1 MSSRRD
7 FLVHLFC
14 LLDERQIPYC
24 VLRNHNQV
32 FDDAG
37 SDVDLLTAEGR
48 VEDLVAACSLAG
60 KATNY
65 VQVQRTRFV
74 NHSLVFWD
82 GGAAE
87 ENFVRIDVD
96 TEIRWRHF
104 HVLTA
109 EEVLS
114 SRRRFESF
122 YVPDA
127 AHEAVIVLTQAMWQ
141 GKLSE
146 RYARR
151 LGELRPQLTDENVSR
166 RQFDAAF
173 GLPDNLLADL
183 NNSGPIARIRNATR
197 RSCFLRPTKGL
208 CSLGH
213 ALTDLR
219 RLFVRRNSPPGLF
232 VRLIGAK
239 KTFAEELCVRLSV
252 LFPTSK
258 NLITEGRMSHD
269 AHRETL
275 FKGGLAVEILPDV
288 PKPASFLRHDWPKP
302 DRSFGVV
309 CDAAGNAE
317 FIHIGT
323 GFPQSSEA
331 TAERLAN
338 YICIRL
344 AYPPITGNPP
354 RRGAFAVLLGLDGAG
369 KTTLALNLTSE
380 LAGENIFQGVRYFHW
395 LPGLLDTFEFPL
407 PEPSNQ
413 PRKRKLA
420 AGFVQSGLSVLRL
433 TKNLVRAHL
442 AWWMRLRPLR
452 NSGYLVL
459 VDRYFYNY
467 YLDPVS
473 VKYYGPRWVLDVL
486 TRLFPKP
493 EIVITLS
500 APPEILLRRKQELS
514 EAEMREQ
521 SEVLKQLQF
530 TTPHVIAADASEPAA
545 QVAEKV
551 MHRLREILS

>member
-1 MSSRRD
+1 MSSRRE
-7 FLVHLFC
+7 FLTHLFR

-32 FDDAG
+32 FDDTG
-37 SDVDLLTAEGR
+37 SDVDLLTTSEQT
-48 VEDLVAACSLAG
+48 EDLIAACSLAG

-74 NHSLVFWD
+74 NHSLVFWN
-82 GGAAE
+82 GGTAA
-87 ENFVRIDVD
+87 ENFVRVDVD
-96 TEIRWRHF
+96 TEVRWRRF

-109 EEVLS
+109 KEVLS

-122 YVPDA
+122 FIPDP
-127 AHEAVIVLTQAMWQ
+127 AHEAVIILTQAMWQ

-146 RYARR
+146 RYAKR
-151 LGELRPQLTDENVSR
+151 LGELHPQLTDESVTR

-183 NNSGPIARIRNATR
+183 NNSGLISRIRSATR
-197 RSCFLRPTKGL
+197 RSCFLRPAKASH
-208 CSLGH
+208 SLGY

-219 RLFVRRNSPPGLF
+219 RLFVRRNSLPGLF

-239 KTFAEELCVRLSV
+239 KTFAEELCARLSI

-258 NLITEGRMSHD
+258 NRITEGRMSDD
-269 AHRETL
+269 ARRETL

-288 PKPASFLRHDWPKP
+288 PKPASVLRHDWPKP

-309 CDAAGNAE
+309 CDAAGDAE

-338 YICIRL
+338 YICIQL

-354 RRGAFAVLLGLDGAG
+354 RRGVFAVLLGLDGAG
-369 KTTLALNLTSE
+369 KTTLARNLTSE
-380 LAGENIFQGVRYFHW
+380 LAGKNLFQGVRYFHW
-395 LPGLLDTFEFPL
+395 LPGLGNTFEFPL
-407 PEPSNQ
+407 PEPGNQ
-413 PRKRKLA
+413 PRKPKLA
-420 AGFVQSGLSVLRL
+420 ASFVQSVLSVLRL

-452 NSGYLVL
+452 NSGHLVL

-521 SEVLKQLQF
+521 AEVLKQLQF
-530 TTPHVIAADASEPAA
+530 TTQHIIAADASEPAA

>member
-1 MSSRRD
+1 MSSRRE
-7 FLVHLFC
+7 FLTQLFR

-37 SDVDLLTAEGR
+37 SDVDLLTTPEHA
-48 VEDLVAACSLAG
+48 EDLIAACSLAG
-60 KATNY
+60 KATNH

-82 GGAAE
+82 GGTAV

-96 TEIRWRHF
+96 TEIRWRRF

-114 SRRRFESF
+114 ARRRFKSF
-122 YVPDA
+122 YIPEP
-127 AHEAVIVLTQAMWQ
+127 AHEAVIILTQAMWQ

-151 LGELRPQLTDENVSR
+151 LGELRSELSDENAAR

-183 NNSGPIARIRNATR
+183 DNPALISRIRSATR
-197 RSCFLRPTKGL
+197 RNCFLRPTKGSH
-208 CSLGH
+208 SLGH
-213 ALTDLR
+213 TLTDLR

-239 KTFAEELCVRLSV
+239 KTFAEELCARLSV

-258 NLITEGRMSHD
+258 NLITEGRMSE
-269 AHRETL
+269 AARRETL
-275 FKGGLAVEILPDV
+275 FKGGLAIEVLPSV
-288 PKPASFLRHDWPKP
+288 PKPTTLLRRDWPKP

-309 CDAAGNAE
+309 CDVAGDAE

-323 GFPQSSEA
+323 GFPQFSEA

-344 AYPPITGNPP
+344 AYPPTTGNPR

-369 KTTLALNLTSE
+369 KTTLARNLTSE
-380 LAGENIFQGVRYFHW
+380 LSGEHLFQGVRYFHW
-395 LPGLLDTFEFPL
+395 LPGLGNTFEFPL
-407 PEPSNQ
+407 PEPGNQ
-413 PRKRKLA
+413 PRKPKLA
-420 AGFVQSGLSVLRL
+420 GGFVQSVLSVLRL
-433 TKNLVRAHL
+433 AKNLVRAHL
-442 AWWMRLRPLR
+442 AWWIRLRPLR
-452 NSGYLVL
+452 NSGHLVL

-500 APPEILLRRKQELS
+500 APPEVLLRRKQELS

-521 SEVLKQLQF
+521 AEVLKRLQF

-551 MHRLREILS
+551 MCKLREILS